1 MTLKHSIFLP
11 TGFAH
16 EFAGA
21 DPVAAFE
28 SLADMVAA
36 ADGLGFETAW
46 VLDHF
51 QTIPPGPAPL
61 FECWTTVAA
70 LLRET
75 SRLRIGQLVTGN
87 GYRNPA
93 LQAKMAS
100 TADVLGNGRFTFGIG
115 AGWYEPDY
123 AAYGYAFGDAP
134 ARLRQLREAV
144 QIILSLWTQ
153 DETTFDGDHYQ
164 VRGAI
169 HEPKGVQ
176 RPHIPL
182 LIAGG
187 GEKVTL
193 KLAAQYANACN
204 VLESPAG
211 LERKFAVLR
220 SHCERVGREYDD
232 ILRSTATVCII
243 ADTDEEARSALPPG
257 SEFAFPGDLA
267 SYGLI
272 GTPDTI
278 RRRLADYEAAGV
290 QELAISF
297 GGPDPTETLRRYAAE
312 FMSRT
317 SPASSLLRSG
327 TAARS

>member
-11 TGFAH
+11 TGFGH
-16 EFAGA
+16 EFAGT
-21 DPVAAFE
+21 DPVAAFAW
-28 SLADMVAA
+28 LTDLVRNADR
-36 ADGLGFETAW
+36 LGFETAY

-51 QTIPPGPAPL
+51 QSIPPAPTPL

-75 SRLRIGQLVTGN
+75 ERLRIGQLVTGN

-123 AAYGYAFGDAP
+123 TAYGYTFEDAP

-153 DETTFDGDHYQ
+153 DVTTFDGRHYQ
-164 VRGAI
+164 VRDAI

-187 GEKVTL
+187 GEQVTL
-193 KLAAQYANACN
+193 KLVAQYADACN

-220 SHCERVGREYDD
+220 SHCERVGRDYDE
-232 ILRSTATVCII
+232 ILRTTATLCII
-243 ADTDEEARSALPPG
+243 ADTDEEARAAVPPG
-257 SEFAFPGDLA
+257 TEFAFPGELE

-278 RRRLADYEAAGV
+278 HRRLAAYEAAGV

-297 GGPDPTETLRRYAAE
+297 GGPDPAETLRRYAAE
-312 FMSRT
+312 FMRT
-317 SPASSLLRSG
+317 SPASSLPLSS

>member
-1 MTLKHSIFLP
+1 MALKHSIFLP
-11 TGFAH
+11 SGFAN

-21 DPVAAFE
+21 DPVAAFTA
-28 SLADMVAA
+28 LTDMVVT
-36 ADGLGFETAW
+36 ADGLGFDTAY
-46 VLDHF
+46 LPDHL
-51 QTIPPGPAPL
+51 QTIPPARAPL
-61 FECWTTVAA
+61 FESWTTVAA

-115 AGWYEPDY
+115 AGWYEADY
-123 AAYGYAFGDAP
+123 AAYGYPFQDAP
-134 ARLRQLREAV
+134 ARLRQLSEAV
-144 QIILSLWTQ
+144 QVILSLWTQ

-164 VRGAI
+164 LRGAF

-193 KLAAQYANACN
+193 KLVAQYANACN
-204 VLESPAG
+204 VIESPAG

-220 SHCERVGREYDD
+220 EHCERLGRDYDS
-232 ILRSTATVCII
+232 ILRSSVSVCII
-243 ADTDEEARSALPPG
+243 ADTDEEARAAVPPG

-297 GGPDPTETLRRYAAE
+297 TGPDPTETLRRYAAE
-312 FMSRT
+312 FMNT
-317 SPASSLLRSG
+317 SPALSLPRSG